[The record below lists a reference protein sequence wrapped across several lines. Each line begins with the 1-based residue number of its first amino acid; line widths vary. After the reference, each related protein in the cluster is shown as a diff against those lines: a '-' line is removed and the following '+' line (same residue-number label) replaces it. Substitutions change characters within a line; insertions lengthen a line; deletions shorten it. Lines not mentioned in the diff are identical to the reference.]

1 MSIAKIGSTDTFPI
15 DTGTLNGRSLSGA
28 LKRKTIRATLTATK
42 TSNAPKDDIPATVLI
57 SPNNRN
63 AATAAITMRVVTHGT
78 FCILVLVINFGN
90 SPALAIPKSTLLM
103 EIMPLKAAL
112 AVAKSAATDKTT
124 GNQEF
129 KLEAANDN
137 GESTFAISSGSLML
151 STVKDIRR

>member
-1 MSIAKIGSTDTFPI
+1 
-15 DTGTLNGRSLSGA
+15 
-28 LKRKTIRATLTATK
+28 
-42 TSNAPKDDIPATVLI
+42 
-57 SPNNRN
+57 
-63 AATAAITMRVVTHGT
+63 
-78 FCILVLVINFGN
+78 
-90 SPALAIPKSTLLM
+90 
-103 EIMPLKAAL
+103 MPLKAAL